1 MAAKHYEVVVL
12 EQYCKGCGLC
22 VEFCK
27 KGKLYIRQMPNKHGI
42 QTAAVREGDCTG
54 CLQCATIC
62 PDAAL
67 EVTEASVPVGQ
78 AAGKAAGAARTGK
91 TAK

>member
-1 MAAKHYEVVVL
+1 MAGKHYEVVVL

-22 VEFCK
+22 IEFCK

-42 QTAAVREGDCTG
+42 QTAAVREGGDCTG

-67 EVTEASVPVGQ
+67 EVTELDVRVGKK
-78 AAGKAAGAARTGK
+78 AGRT
-91 TAK
+91 A

>member
-1 MAAKHYEVVVL
+1 MAPKRYEVVVL

-22 VEFCK
+22 IEFCK

-42 QTAAVREGDCTG
+42 QTAGVRQDVDCAG

-62 PDAAL
+62 PDAAVEIT
-67 EVTEASVPVGQ
+67 EVDVPVR
-78 AAGKAAGAARTGK
+78 KGAQEGARG
-91 TAK
+91 